1 LSAGCAS
8 FYQASV
14 ISAVI
19 DPLTGSIAT
28 HPLFARIESD
38 RPMNSFS
45 SKAVL
50 TSGSRSYTIY
60 RLPALSTRGFNLA
73 RLPFSLKILLENLLR
88 REDGVNVTAADIE
101 FLANWDAKA
110 EPSREI
116 AYMPARVLMQDFTG
130 VPAVV
135 DLAAMRDAIKTL
147 GGNPERVNPLAP
159 AELVI
164 DHSVQVDEYGTP
176 AAYEANSLLEFQRN
190 RERYAFLKWGQS
202 AFRNFS
208 AVPPGMGI
216 CHQVNLEY
224 LARVVF
230 TADVDGELTA
240 YPDTLVGTDS
250 HTTMINGLGV
260 LGWGVGG
267 IEAEAAMLGQP
278 VSMLIPQV
286 VGYKLTG
293 KLREGATATDLVLTV
308 TQALRKLG
316 VVGKFVEFYGP
327 GITELAL
334 ADRATIGNMAPEYGA
349 TCGIFPVD
357 AETLRYLRLTGRS
370 EEQIALVEAYYREQ
384 NLFHT
389 AGAPEAEYSQTL
401 ELNLGDVEPS
411 VAGPRRPQD
420 RVLLKDA
427 ARSFAEQL
435 PSLLS
440 PTAKPLGTRTVAA
453 WQRDSVT
460 DTAIGVEDNEG
471 PDRSSGTS
479 SAALPVAVQVASTV
493 KTRFNVDPDKYLD
506 HGSVVIAAI
515 TSCTN
520 TSNPS
525 VMIAAGL
532 LAKKAVE
539 KGLTVPPW
547 VKTSLAPGSRV
558 VTDYY
563 QKAGLL
569 PYLDKLRF
577 NVVGYGCTTCIGN
590 SGPLP
595 ADVSKSIEDH
605 GLVAVSVLSGNRN
618 FEGRV
623 NADVRANYLMSPPLV
638 VAFALAGRI
647 GHNFDAD
654 PLGKDP
660 SGNPVYLRDI
670 WPTQAEVSASIER
683 AVSSEGFRKEYATV
697 TDGDASW
704 QGLSFPTG
712 DVYQWEPDSTYIR
725 QAPYFDG
732 MSMTPAPVTD
742 ISGARV
748 LAVLGDSVT
757 TDHISPAG
765 SIKTNGPAGKY
776 LSEHGVKP
784 ADFNSYGSRRGN
796 HEVMVRGTFANV
808 RLRNKL
814 APGTEGGVTRLLPE
828 GEQMSIFDASV
839 EYAKRGV
846 PLIILAGKEYGSGS
860 SRDWAAK
867 GPKLLGVRA
876 VIAESFERI
885 HRSNLVGMGIL
896 PLQFE
901 AGQNAESLGLTGEEL
916 YDFPGLTTLLKNRFA
931 NGRTLRVKATSSN
944 GTSKL
949 IDTTVRI
956 DTPQEIEYYE
966 HGGILQY
973 VLRQLAAK

>member
-1 LSAGCAS
+1 
-8 FYQASV
+8 
-14 ISAVI
+14 
-19 DPLTGSIAT
+19 
-28 HPLFARIESD
+28 
-38 RPMNSFS
+38 MNSFDS
-45 SKAVL
+45 RAKLV
-50 TSGSRSYTIY
+50 SGQRSYTIF
-60 RLPALSTRGFNLA
+60 RLTALTARGFNLS

-88 REDGVNVTAADIE
+88 REDGVNVTAADVE
-101 FLANWDAKA
+101 FLAKWDAKA
-110 EPSREI
+110 GPSREI

-130 VPAVV
+130 VPAIV
-135 DLAAMRDAIKTL
+135 DLGAMRDAIKTL
-147 GGNPERVNPLAP
+147 GGDPERVNPLVP

-164 DHSVQVDEYGTP
+164 DHSVQVDEFGT
-176 AAYEANSLLEFQRN
+176 AGSYDANALLEFQRN
-190 RERYAFLKWGQS
+190 RERYAFLKWGQT

-230 TADVDGELTA
+230 TTEIDGELTA

-267 IEAEAAMLGQP
+267 IEAEAAMLGQA
-278 VSMLIPQV
+278 VSMLVPQV

-327 GITELAL
+327 GIAELPL
-334 ADRATIGNMAPEYGA
+334 ADRATISNMAPEYGA

-370 EEQIALVEAYYREQ
+370 DEQIALVEAYYKEQ
-384 NLFHT
+384 GLFHT
-389 AGAPEAEYSQTL
+389 ASSPEAEYTQTV
-401 ELNLGDVEPS
+401 ELDLGAVEPS
-411 VAGPRRPQD
+411 VAGPKRPQD

-427 ARSFAEQL
+427 AASFTQQL
-435 PSLLS
+435 PTLLA
-440 PTAKPLGTRTVAA
+440 PTAKPLGTRTAA
-453 WQRDSVT
+453 TWERTTTVT
-460 DTAIGVEDNEG
+460 D
-471 PDRSSGTS
+471 
-479 SAALPVAVQVASTV
+479 AAVAEKAPLHVTTTV
-493 KTRFNVDPDKYLD
+493 KERFDVDPDKYLD

-563 QKAGLL
+563 QKSGLL
-569 PYLDKLRF
+569 PYLEKLRF

-595 ADVSKSIEDH
+595 ADVSKSIDEH

-623 NADVRANYLMSPPLV
+623 NVDVRANYLMSPPLV
-638 VAFALAGRI
+638 VAYALAGRI
-647 GHNFDAD
+647 GHNFDTD
-654 PLGKDP
+654 PLGKDK
-660 SGNPVYLRDI
+660 SGQPVYLKDI
-670 WPTQAEVSASIER
+670 WPTQQEVAAAIEKGL
-683 AVSSEGFRKEYATV
+683 SSESFRKEYATV
-697 TDGDASW
+697 SDGDANW

-712 DVYQWEPDSTYIR
+712 DVYRWEPDSTYIR
-725 QAPYFDG
+725 KAPYFDG
-732 MSMTPAPVTD
+732 MAKTPAPVTD
-742 ISGARV
+742 ILGARV

-776 LSEHGVKP
+776 LAENGVKP

-828 GEQMSIFDASV
+828 GEPMSIFDASV
-839 EYAKRGV
+839 EYAERKV
-846 PLIILAGKEYGSGS
+846 PLVILAGKEYGSGS

-867 GPKLLGVRA
+867 GPNLLGVRA

-901 AGQNAESLGLTGEEL
+901 DGQNVESLGLSGEEV
-916 YDFPGLTTLLKNRFA
+916 YDFPGLTKLLKKKFA
-931 NGRTLRVKATSSN
+931 SG
-944 GTSKL
+944 SKL
-949 IDTTVRI
+949 EVIATEADGTKKKFNATVRI
-956 DTPQEIEYYE
+956 DTPQEIEYFE
-966 HGGILQY
+966 HGGILLY
-973 VLRQLAAK
+973 VLRQLAPK

>member
-1 LSAGCAS
+1 
-8 FYQASV
+8 
-14 ISAVI
+14 
-19 DPLTGSIAT
+19 
-28 HPLFARIESD
+28 
-38 RPMNSFS
+38 MNSFS
-45 SKAVL
+45 SRAVL
-50 TSGSRSYTIY
+50 KSGCRSYTIH
-60 RLPALSTRGFNLA
+60 RLSALADRGINLA
-73 RLPFSLKILLENLLR
+73 RLPFSLRILLENLLR

-101 FLANWDAKA
+101 FLAKWDPKA

-130 VPAVV
+130 VPAIV
-135 DLAAMRDAIKTL
+135 DLAAMRDAIKAL
-147 GGNPERVNPLAP
+147 GGDPERVNPQVP

-164 DHSVQVDEYGTP
+164 DHSVQVDEFGTP
-176 AAYEANSLLEFQRN
+176 RAYEANSILEFQRN

-208 AVPPGMGI
+208 VVPPGMGI

-230 TADVDGELTA
+230 TTEVNGEHGTGAPGDRSSSPGWLA

-278 VSMLIPQV
+278 ISMLVPQV

-327 GITELAL
+327 GIAELPL
-334 ADRATIGNMAPEYGA
+334 ADRATISNMAPEYGA

-357 AETLRYLRLTGRS
+357 AETLRYLRLTGRP
-370 EEQIALVEAYYREQ
+370 EEQIALAEAYYKEQ
-384 NLFHT
+384 GLFHT

-401 ELNLGDVEPS
+401 ELDLGTVEPS
-411 VAGPRRPQD
+411 LAGPKRPQD

-427 ARSFAEQL
+427 AASFQQQL
-435 PSLLS
+435 PNLLA
-440 PTAKPLGTRTVAA
+440 PTAKPLGARTAA
-453 WQRDSVT
+453 VWQRTNHVSDAAV
-460 DTAIGVEDNEG
+460 AVEDYEG
-471 PDRSSGTS
+471 PTASASGKEGKAYVTTT
-479 SAALPVAVQVASTV
+479 AAGPITTTV
-493 KTRFNVDPDKYLD
+493 KERFNVDPDQYLD

-525 VMIAAGL
+525 VMVAAGL

-563 QKAGLL
+563 KKSGLL
-569 PYLDKLRF
+569 PYLEKLRF

-595 ADVSKSIEDH
+595 ADVSKSIDEH

-623 NADVRANYLMSPPLV
+623 NVDVRANYLMSPPLV
-638 VAFALAGRI
+638 VAYALAGRI
-647 GHNFDAD
+647 GHNFETD
-654 PLGKDP
+654 PLGQDQQ
-660 SGNPVYLRDI
+660 GRPVFLKDI
-670 WPTQAEVSASIER
+670 WPTQAEVSEAIER
-683 AVSSEGFRKEYATV
+683 GISSEAFRREYSTV
-697 TDGDASW
+697 TQGDANW
-704 QGLSFPTG
+704 QSLQFPTG
-712 DVYQWEPDSTYIR
+712 NVYQWEQDSTYIR
-725 QAPYFDG
+725 QAPYFQG
-732 MSMTPAPVTD
+732 ITMTPASVAD
-742 ISGARV
+742 ITGARV

-765 SIKTNGPAGKY
+765 SIKANGPAGQY
-776 LSEHGVKP
+776 LASHGVKT

-828 GEQMSIFDASV
+828 GEQMSIYDASV
-839 EYAKRGV
+839 KYAQRGT
-846 PLIILAGKEYGSGS
+846 PLLILAGKEYGSGS

-867 GPKLLGVRA
+867 GPNLLGVRA
-876 VIAESFERI
+876 VIAESYERI

-896 PLQFE
+896 PLQFME
-901 AGQNAESLGLTGEEL
+901 GETAESLALTGEET
-916 YDFPGLTTLLKNRFA
+916 YDIVGFSDRLADKFA
-931 NGRTLRVKATSSN
+931 NGRTVKVAATAGS
-944 GTSKL
+944 GKQKTFEAR
-949 IDTTVRI
+949 IRI
-956 DTPQEIEYYE
+956 DTPQEIEYFR

>member
-1 LSAGCAS
+1 
-8 FYQASV
+8 
-14 ISAVI
+14 
-19 DPLTGSIAT
+19 
-28 HPLFARIESD
+28 
-38 RPMNSFS
+38 MNSFS
-45 SKAVL
+45 SKATL
-50 TSGSRSYTIY
+50 TSGKSSYTIY
-60 RLPALSTRGFNLA
+60 RLPALTARGFNLS

-88 REDGVNVTAADIE
+88 REDGVTVTASDIE
-101 FLANWDAKA
+101 FLAKWDAKA

-147 GGNPERVNPLAP
+147 GGDPERVNPLVP

-164 DHSVQVDEYGTP
+164 DHSVQVDEYGTTG
-176 AAYEANSLLEFQRN
+176 AYGANSLLEFSRN
-190 RERYAFLKWGQS
+190 RERYAFLKWGQT

-230 TADVDGELTA
+230 TTEIDGEQVA
-240 YPDTLVGTDS
+240 YPDTVVGTDS

-278 VSMLIPQV
+278 VSMLVPQV

-327 GITELAL
+327 GIAALPL
-334 ADRATIGNMAPEYGA
+334 ADRATISNMAPEYGA

-370 EEQIALVEAYYREQ
+370 EEQIALVEAYYKEQ
-384 NLFHT
+384 ELFHT
-389 AGAPEAEYSQTL
+389 TGSREADYTQSL
-401 ELNLGDVEPS
+401 ELDLGAVEPS
-411 VAGPRRPQD
+411 VAGPKRPQD

-427 ARSFAEQL
+427 AASFAQQL
-435 PSLLS
+435 PMLLS
-440 PTAKPLGTRTVAA
+440 PTAKPLGSRTAAPWERKAVADSAVAEKVPVHVTTTVA
-453 WQRDSVT
+453 Q
-460 DTAIGVEDNEG
+460 N
-471 PDRSSGTS
+471 
-479 SAALPVAVQVASTV
+479 TV
-493 KTRFNVDPDKYLD
+493 KARFNVDPDKYLD

-525 VMIAAGL
+525 VMVAAGI

-563 QKAGLL
+563 TKAGLL
-569 PYLDKLRF
+569 PYLEKLRF

-595 ADVSKSIEDH
+595 PDVSKSIDEH

-623 NADVRANYLMSPPLV
+623 NVDVRANYLMSPPLV
-638 VAFALAGRI
+638 VAYALAGKI
-647 GHNFDAD
+647 GHNFDTD
-654 PLGKDP
+654 PLGTDQAGK
-660 SGNPVYLRDI
+660 PVYLKDI
-670 WPTQAEVSASIER
+670 WPTQAEVAEAIEKGL
-683 AVSSEGFRKEYATV
+683 SSESFRKEYATV
-697 TDGDASW
+697 SDGDASW

-732 MSMTPAPVTD
+732 ITSKPAPVTD
-742 ISGARV
+742 IVGARV

-765 SIKTNGPAGKY
+765 NIKANGPAGKY
-776 LSEHGVKP
+776 LADHGVKP

-828 GEQMSIFDASV
+828 GEGMSIFDASV
-839 EYAKRGV
+839 KYAERGV
-846 PLIILAGKEYGSGS
+846 PLVILAGKEYGSGS

-901 AGQNAESLGLTGEEL
+901 ASQNVESLCLTGEEV
-916 YDFPGLTTLLKNRFA
+916 YDFPGLTTLLESKFA
-931 NGRTLRVKATSSN
+931 NTRTIAVKATSSDGKVKN
-944 GTSKL
+944 FNAV
-949 IDTTVRI
+949 VRI
-956 DTPQEIEYYE
+956 DTPQEIGYFE

>member
-1 LSAGCAS
+1 
-8 FYQASV
+8 
-14 ISAVI
+14 
-19 DPLTGSIAT
+19 
-28 HPLFARIESD
+28 
-38 RPMNSFS
+38 MNSYAS
-45 SKAVL
+45 RATLK
-50 TSGSRSYTIY
+50 SGNKSYKIY
-60 RLPALSTRGFNLA
+60 RLPALDARGFNLS

-88 REDGVNVTAADIE
+88 REDGVNVTAGDIE
-101 FLANWDAKA
+101 FLAKWDAKA

-135 DLAAMRDAIKTL
+135 DLGAMRDAIHAL
-147 GGNPERVNPLAP
+147 GGDPERVNPLVP

-164 DHSVQVDEYGTP
+164 DHSVQVDEFGT
-176 AAYEANSLLEFQRN
+176 AGAFDANTLLEFQRN
-190 RERYAFLKWGQS
+190 RERYAFLKWGQT

-230 TADVDGELTA
+230 TTEVGGELTA

-267 IEAEAAMLGQP
+267 IEAEAAMLGQA
-278 VSMLIPQV
+278 VSMLVPQV
-286 VGYKLTG
+286 VGFRLLG
-293 KLREGATATDLVLTV
+293 KLREGATATDLVLTI

-316 VVGKFVEFYGP
+316 VVGKFVEFFGP
-327 GITELAL
+327 GVAALPL
-334 ADRATIGNMAPEYGA
+334 ADRATISNMAPEYGA

-357 AETLRYLRLTGRS
+357 EETLRYLRLTGRS
-370 EEQIALVEAYYREQ
+370 EEQIALVRDYYKAQEM
-384 NLFHT
+384 FHAAET
-389 AGAPEAEYSQTL
+389 PEADYTQTL
-401 ELNLGDVEPS
+401 DLDLADVEPC
-411 VAGPRRPQD
+411 VAGPKRPQD
-420 RVLLKDA
+420 RVLLRDVA
-427 ARSFAEQL
+427 ALFAEEL
-435 PSLLS
+435 PNLLS
-440 PTAKPLGTRTVAA
+440 PAAKPLGTRTAATWERGAVTDAAVAA
-453 WQRDSVT
+453 KTTISVANT
-460 DTAIGVEDNEG
+460 
-471 PDRSSGTS
+471 
-479 SAALPVAVQVASTV
+479 VQG
-493 KTRFNVDPDKYLD
+493 RFGVDPDKYLD

-525 VMIAAGL
+525 VMVAAGI

-563 QKAGLL
+563 AKAGLL
-569 PYLDKLRF
+569 PFLEKLRF

-595 ADVSKSIEDH
+595 ADVSKSIDDH

-623 NADVRANYLMSPPLV
+623 NVDVRANYLMSPPLV
-638 VAFALAGRI
+638 VAYALAGRI
-647 GHNFDAD
+647 GHNFETDA
-654 PLGKDP
+654 LGVDGAGK
-660 SGNPVYLRDI
+660 PVYLKDI
-670 WPTQAEVSASIER
+670 WPTQAEVAEAIER
-683 AVSSEGFRKEYATV
+683 GVSSEGFRREYATV
-697 TDGDASW
+697 SKGDANW
-704 QGLSFPTG
+704 QGLKFPTG

-725 QAPYFDG
+725 RAPYFDG
-732 MSMTPAPVTD
+732 ITQTPVPVTD
-742 ISGARV
+742 IVGARV

-765 SIKTNGPAGKY
+765 NIKANGPAGQY
-776 LSEHGVKP
+776 LAAHGVKP
-784 ADFNSYGSRRGN
+784 AEFNSYGSRRGN

-828 GEQMSIFDASV
+828 GEPMPIFDASV
-839 EYAKRGV
+839 KYAERGV
-846 PLIILAGKEYGSGS
+846 PLVILAGKEYGSGS

-896 PLQFE
+896 PLQFAE
-901 AGQNAESLGLTGEEL
+901 GQNAESLGLTGEEV
-916 YDFPGLTTLLKNRFA
+916 YDFPGLTVLLASRFSS
-931 NGRTLRVKATSSN
+931 GKTLRVKATTAD
-944 GTSKL
+944 GTVK
-949 IDTTVRI
+949 DFDARVRI
-956 DTPQEIEYYE
+956 DTPQEIEYFE